1 MNHNTN
7 KAWRQYE
14 AGKDHKRRIGL
25 FENARKNEAFYRG
38 DQWQNGEGGN
48 LPRPVFN
55 IIRRV
60 VDYLVSSVASSDISI
75 I

>member
-25 FENARKNEAFYRG
+25 FENGKIFLEDGAQFTLTVRDVMGDASCVSVIVKNVS
-38 DQWQNGEGGN
+38 
-48 LPRPVFN
+48 PVRQL
-55 IIRRV
+55 ITAT
-60 VDYLVSSVASSDISI
+60 LL
-75 I
+75 